1 MNTDIFL
8 ILAQDGLVNAAVYAL
23 AAIALVLVYAVTRI
37 VFVPQGE
44 FVAYGALTFAGLLSG
59 VVPTTVWLM
68 LAGSVLLSTV
78 DIWKAYRGGV
88 TSKGV
93 GKALSEILYA
103 WSVAFVAWR
112 FAPGGM
118 SQLLAIPL
126 TLAIMIPLGPQIY
139 RLAFEPIA
147 GASVLML
154 LIVAT
159 AVHFVMVGV
168 GLLAFG
174 AEGSRNPPVA
184 DFSMNLGPVL
194 VTAQSVWVILAS
206 LAAIVALWLFF
217 GFTLRGR
224 ALRAVAVNRIGAKL
238 VGIRGKHAGRLTF
251 AFAAAIGT
259 ACGILISP
267 VTTIYY
273 DTGFLIGLKGFVA
286 AIIGGLASYPLA
298 AMGALLVGILESYSS
313 FWASAYKEVIV
324 FTLIIPVL
332 LWRSL
337 RGIHFEEE

>member
-1 MNTDIFL
+1 MNTDIVL

-44 FVAYGALTFAGLLSG
+44 FVAYGALTFAALLTG
-59 VVPTTVWLM
+59 IVPTTVWLM
-68 LAGSVLLSTV
+68 LAGSVFLSVV
-78 DIWKAYRGGV
+78 DLWKAYRGGSV
-88 TSKGV
+88 SATMV
-93 GKALSEILYA
+93 KALTAILYA
-103 WSVAFVAWR
+103 LGVTFVTWR

-118 SQLLAIPL
+118 SQLMAIPL

-139 RLAFEPIA
+139 RLAFEPMA

-184 DFSMNLGPVL
+184 DFSMDWGPVL
-194 VTAQSVWVILAS
+194 VTAQSLWVVAAS

-251 AFAAAIGT
+251 ALAAAIGT
-259 ACGILISP
+259 TCGILISP

-298 AMGALLVGILESYSS
+298 AAGALLVGILESYSS

>member
-1 MNTDIFL
+1 MNIDIFL

-44 FVAYGALTFAGLLSG
+44 FVAYGALTFAGLLAG
-59 VVPTTVWLM
+59 VVPMTVWLM

-88 TSKGV
+88 PSKV
-93 GKALSEILYA
+93 LGKALSEILYA
-103 WSVAFVAWR
+103 LAVAFVAWR

-184 DFSMNLGPVL
+184 DFSMNWGPVL
-194 VTAQSVWVILAS
+194 VTAQSVWVIVAS
-206 LAAIVALWLFF
+206 LAGIVALWLFF

-251 AFAAAIGT
+251 ALAAAIGT
-259 ACGILISP
+259 SCGILISP

-298 AMGALLVGILESYSS
+298 AVGALLVGILESYSS

>member
-1 MNTDIFL
+1 MNVDIFL

-44 FVAYGALTFAGLLSG
+44 FVAYGALTFAGLLAG
-59 VVPTTVWLM
+59 VVPMTVWLM

-78 DIWKAYRGGV
+78 DIWKAYRGGA
-88 TSKGV
+88 TSKV
-93 GKALSEILYA
+93 LGKAVSEILYA
-103 WSVAFVAWR
+103 SVVAFVAWR

-126 TLAIMIPLGPQIY
+126 TFAIMIPLGPQIY

-184 DFSMNLGPVL
+184 DFSMNWGPVL
-194 VTAQSVWVILAS
+194 VTAQSVWVIVAS

-251 AFAAAIGT
+251 GLAAAIGT

-298 AMGALLVGILESYSS
+298 AVGALLVGILESYSS

>member
-1 MNTDIFL
+1 
-8 ILAQDGLVNAAVYAL
+8 
-23 AAIALVLVYAVTRI
+23 
-37 VFVPQGE
+37 
-44 FVAYGALTFAGLLSG
+44 
-59 VVPTTVWLM
+59 M
-68 LAGSVLLSTV
+68 LAGAILISFM
-78 DIWKAYRGGV
+78 DIWKAHRSGASFTAMVRPVGGIIY
-88 TSKGV
+88 
-93 GKALSEILYA
+93 ALI
-103 WSVAFVAWR
+103 VALVAWR

-118 SQLLAIPL
+118 PQVLAIPL

-139 RLAFEPIA
+139 RLAFEPMA

-184 DFSMNLGPVL
+184 DLSFNWGPVL
-194 VTAQSVWVILAS
+194 VTAQSVWVIVAS
-206 LAAIVALWLFF
+206 LAAIISLWLFF
-217 GFTLRGR
+217 GLTLRGK
-224 ALRAVAVNRIGAKL
+224 ALRAVAVNRVGAKL
-238 VGIRGKHAGRLTF
+238 VGIRDKYAGRLTF
-251 AFAAAIGT
+251 ALASAIGT
-259 ACGILISP
+259 ICGILISP
-267 VTTIYY
+267 VTTVYY

-298 AMGALLVGILESYSS
+298 AAGALLVGILESYSS
-313 FWASAYKEVIV
+313 FWASSYKEVIV

-332 LWRSL
+332 LWRSV